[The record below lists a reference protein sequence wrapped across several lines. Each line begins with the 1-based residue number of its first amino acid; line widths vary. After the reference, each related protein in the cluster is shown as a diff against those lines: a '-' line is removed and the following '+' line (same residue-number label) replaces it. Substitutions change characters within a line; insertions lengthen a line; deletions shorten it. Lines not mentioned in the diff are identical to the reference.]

1 MSVEMQKEPTFAK
14 GKTFKQP
21 SNFTTFGGAEAI
33 EAAFPKI
40 NEEKKSNK
48 VLQYVVLP
56 TVGEA
61 DKDWREP
68 S

>member
-21 SNFTTFGGAEAI
+21 PNFTTFMGAEAI
-33 EAAFPKI
+33 EAFPKI
-40 NEEKKSNK
+40 NEDKKSNK

-61 DKDWREP
+61 DKDWRET